1 MARVTSPKSARRSA
15 PRAAV
20 SAAKMLPGDARTHHR
35 ALVLQHLF
43 DDGPASRADLARL
56 TGLTRVTVSDV
67 VADLVADG
75 FVVELGVRPGTHLG
89 KPAKLVG
96 VNPTGGYIACLD
108 LSGDTVL
115 HGAVVDLEGTTVER
129 IEVPLDGARGEDAV
143 LKTVGLARDLVAA
156 APGRVLGV
164 GVGSPGVVSLEGVV
178 WSAPNLGW
186 TRLDLRARLGEEL
199 DLPVHVA
206 NDADTAVLAEDT
218 FGEGNGSGML
228 LVEISHGVGAG
239 ILLDGV
245 LLRGPDGAAG
255 EIGHVT
261 VDPDGPECSCGRFGC
276 LESFL
281 AVPRLR
287 ARLEGLAPDAS
298 EAVLRSVGEQLGRVL
313 APVAQALG
321 LRDVV
326 LSGPLELLAG
336 TLMQTAESTVLELT
350 RAFGDVRVHLRMSAL
365 GQDGVLVGAAAL
377 VLDGEL
383 GLT

>member
-1 MARVTSPKSARRSA
+1 MARITSPKSARRSA
-15 PRAAV
+15 PRAAAA
-20 SAAKMLPGDARTHHR
+20 AAKMLPGDARTHHR

-67 VADLVADG
+67 VADLVEDG

-129 IEVPLDGARGEDAV
+129 IEVPLDGARGEQAV
-143 LKTVGLARDLVAA
+143 RRTVGLARDLVAA

-186 TRLDLRARLGEEL
+186 NRLDLRARLGEEL
-199 DLPVHVA
+199 ELPVHVA

-261 VDPDGPECSCGRFGC
+261 VDPDGPECSCGRLGC

-287 ARLEGLAPDAS
+287 SRIDGLSPADAD
-298 EAVLRSVGEQLGRVL
+298 AVLRSVGEQLGRVL
-313 APVAQALG
+313 APVVQALG

-336 TLMQTAESTVLELT
+336 TLMRTAESTVLGLT
-350 RAFGDVRVHLRMSAL
+350 RAFGDARVHLRMSAL
-365 GQDGVLVGAAAL
+365 GRDGVLVGAAAL